1 MLHKPLVNKK
11 LVLYNRDDSQIP
23 GADFVGSQI

>member
-1 MLHKPLVNKK
+1 MSPEPIVYKN

-23 GADFVGSQI
+23 QADFVGSQI